1 MGQEN
6 VLASNAAF
14 RMSTENNQESGSPQ
28 LDNWELGT
36 GNWELGN
43 LPPTF
48 GQLSCAQISSRP
60 TPADIKVKFSYAK
73 KKKKYREAH

>member
-36 GNWELGN
+36 GNWETF
-43 LPPTF
+43 PPRLANYHAPKLAA
-48 GQLSCAQISSRP
+48 GRPQRIS
-60 TPADIKVKFSYAK
+60 K
-73 KKKKYREAH
+73 